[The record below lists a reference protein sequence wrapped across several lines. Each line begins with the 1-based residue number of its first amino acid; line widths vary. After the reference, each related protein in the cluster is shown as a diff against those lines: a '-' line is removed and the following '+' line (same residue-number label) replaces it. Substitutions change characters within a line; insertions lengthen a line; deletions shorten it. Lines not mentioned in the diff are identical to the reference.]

1 MMGKVMIEMQIAF
14 SEDIIRMGQNNF
26 NITQHNYWGF
36 YIYITKG
43 ALVVVKV

>member
-26 NITQHNYWGF
+26 NITYYWGF